1 MSTPAP
7 MVPQEQNQTADVNR
21 LAPGG
26 VPNEDQNYNGP
37 AVNLEAAFDEVANDT
52 VDGGKRKRRTK
63 RRKSLKKRRKTKRK
77 INKRKSLKKRRK
89 TKKRKGG

>member
-1 MSTPAP
+1 MDTPRP

-26 VPNEDQNYNGP
+26 VPIEDQYDNGP
-37 AVNLEAAFDEVANDT
+37 AVNLAQAFEAAA
-52 VDGGKRKRRTK
+52 DGGKRKRRTK
-63 RRKSLKKRRKTKRK
+63 RRKSLKKKRKTKRK
-77 INKRKSLKKRRK
+77 TNKRKSLKKRRK